1 MKFLLYI
8 IFFMC
13 IVDGFAQFEMPKR
26 LFKVNAITKK
36 NPNTSTN
43 PSLERSTNSN
53 EAIKFKS
60 TFLKN
65 EAPWKSI
72 SNLPNVGDLSTQLKE
87 APRNPSELYE
97 TKFNKNDGRIEER
110 FKSDSFLGE
119 FRTGSKTIRIGCR
132 DHEVPDGDMVRVW
145 VNGKVVENA
154 ITLQSEFKEL
164 FLSLTEGFN
173 VIEFEALNQGES
185 GPNTAQFVMFDDK
198 SKLITSNVWNL
209 TTGVKA
215 KVIIVKQDT
224 LLTKQG
230 Q

>member
-1 MKFLLYI
+1 MKI
-8 IFFMC
+8 IFCAYFFIFGLMA
-13 IVDGFAQFEMPKR
+13 FSQFEMPKR
-26 LFKVNAITKK
+26 TFKADALSIK
-36 NPNTSTN
+36 NPNTTVS

-53 EAIKFKS
+53 ATIKFES
-60 TFLKN
+60 SFLKK

-72 SNLPNVGDLSTQLKE
+72 SNLPKISDAKSQPKE
-87 APRNPSELYE
+87 APRNPAELYQN
-97 TKFNKNDGRIEER
+97 KFNKSDGVVEER

-119 FRTGSKTIRIGCR
+119 FRTGSKTVRIGCR

-145 VNGKVVENA
+145 VNGQVVENV
-154 ITLQSEFKEL
+154 ITLQGDWREL
-164 FLSLTEGFN
+164 YLSLAEGFN

-198 SKLITSNVWNL
+198 AKLITSNVWNL

-215 KVIIVKQDT
+215 KVIVVKQNNS
-224 LLTKQG
+224 LTKQG

>member
-1 MKFLLYI
+1 
-8 IFFMC
+8 
-13 IVDGFAQFEMPKR
+13 
-26 LFKVNAITKK
+26 
-36 NPNTSTN
+36 
-43 PSLERSTNSN
+43 
-53 EAIKFKS
+53 
-60 TFLKN
+60 
-65 EAPWKSI
+65 
-72 SNLPNVGDLSTQLKE
+72 
-87 APRNPSELYE
+87 
-97 TKFNKNDGRIEER
+97 
-110 FKSDSFLGE
+110 
-119 FRTGSKTIRIGCR
+119 
-132 DHEVPDGDMVRVW
+132 MVRVW

>member
-1 MKFLLYI
+1 MKF
-8 IFFMC
+8 IFSLIFT
-13 IVDGFAQFEMPKR
+13 VFFLAGFAQFEMPKR
-26 LFKVNAITKK
+26 LFKVNAITRK
-36 NPNTSTN
+36 NPNTTAT

-53 EAIKFKS
+53 EAIKYES
-60 TFLKN
+60 TFFKN
-65 EAPWKSI
+65 DATWKSI
-72 SNLPNVGDLSTQLKE
+72 SKLPNVSDLNSTPKE
-87 APRNPSELYE
+87 APRNPAELFE
-97 TKFNKNDGRIEER
+97 KKFNKNDGVVEER

-154 ITLQSEFKEL
+154 ITLQSDFREL

-215 KVIIVKQDT
+215 KVIIVKQAS
-224 LLTKQG
+224 LLTKKE
-230 Q
+230 